1 MLDDPAAFASSR
13 GDVQPDGLPLARRI
27 ANHFRSGIL
36 EGEYVVGARLPTVRS
51 VAARLGTTPQT
62 VAAAYRILSEQ
73 GLVRPRAGA
82 GTVVLPQS
90 GAVETDEP
98 AAARPAQ
105 RLPLV
110 ASLATP
116 SFHETYRRLLHLD
129 REGTSGGFAS
139 YTPALELYP
148 GEVTGLLRSLLRR
161 DGPRLFQMGGPEGDA
176 GLRAAVSQLLV
187 GAGGAVTPQEVVVTG
202 GAQEGLALA
211 FRALAAPGD
220 AVVVESPTY
229 IGALEALVT
238 AGVRVVGVPVGP
250 DGVDPDEVSSVV
262 SRVRAKV
269 FYTMPSFQNPT
280 GHTMSLPRRRRL
292 LAVARRHG
300 LVVVEDA
307 AAAELHYDGPPPP
320 PLLALDRDGLVVHVG
335 TFSKTLFSGIRLGY
349 VVARGALVEPLL
361 RLKYVTNVHVPLLL
375 QRLGQAFLAG
385 RRWRSHLAR
394 VRPIYRARRDAM
406 LGALGRDLDGRAAW
420 TAPGGGFSLWLTL
433 PPDLDAADLFR
444 LALERGVSF
453 VPGAVFF
460 PEAIQHHTLRLC
472 FSSVAP
478 DQIGRGVAA
487 LAGALGE
494 AAGRPRP
501 SPSPGRG
508 RA

>member
-1 MLDDPAAFASSR
+1 MLDDPAALALSSA
-13 GDVQPDGLPLARRI
+13 DVSPDGLPLARRI

-36 EGEYVVGARLPTVRS
+36 GGEYGVGARLPTVRS

-73 GLVRPRAGA
+73 GLVRPRVGA

-90 GAVETDEP
+90 GVVETDEAP
-98 AAARPAQ
+98 AARPAQ

-110 ASLATP
+110 APLATP

-129 REGTSGGFAS
+129 REAVSGGFAS

-148 GEVTGLLRSLLRR
+148 GEATALLRSLLRR

-176 GLRAAVSQLLV
+176 GLRGAVSHLLV
-187 GAGGAVTPQEVVVTG
+187 AAGSTVTPKDVVITS

-220 AVVVESPTY
+220 TVVVESPTY
-229 IGALEALVT
+229 LGALEALVT
-238 AGVRVVGVPVGP
+238 GGVRVVGVPVGP

-262 SRVRAKV
+262 SRVGAKV

-280 GHTMSLPRRRRL
+280 GHTMSLTRRRRL

-300 LVVVEDA
+300 LVLVEDA
-307 AAAELHYDGPPPP
+307 AAVDLHYDGPPPP
-320 PLLALDRDGLVVHVG
+320 SLLALDRDGLVVHVG

-349 VVARGALVEPLL
+349 VIARGPLLEPLL

-394 VRPIYRARRDAM
+394 VRPAYRARRDAM
-406 LGALGRDLDGRAAW
+406 LSALGRELGGRAAW

-433 PPDLDAADLFR
+433 PPELDAADLFR
-444 LALERGVSF
+444 LTFERGVSF
-453 VPGAVFF
+453 VPGPVFF
-460 PEAIQHHTLRLC
+460 PEAVQHHTLRLC
-472 FSSVAP
+472 FSSAAP
-478 DQIGRGVAA
+478 EQISRGVAA
-487 LAGALGE
+487 LADALRE
-494 AAGRPRP
+494 AAGRSHTLPP
-501 SPSPGRG
+501 SGR
-508 RA
+508 RRE